1 MAIDDRWYAVT
12 LADKQLGRNVYTLHL
27 VQAPGSVEACHRTLD
42 AVEKRYQSL
51 GLRADLADVRVCASE
66 RMSCSDE
73 EFDQLLA
80 GEKMEQ
86 G

>member
-1 MAIDDRWYAVT
+1 MTLDDRWYAVT

-42 AVEKRYQSL
+42 AVEKRYNQL
-51 GLRADLADVRVCASE
+51 GLSANLADVRVCASE

-73 EFDQLLA
+73 QFDQLLA
-80 GEKMEQ
+80 GEKMAR